1 MYIRDYENGDC
12 RETAE
17 LFYDTVHKVNR
28 KDYSEEQLRVWAPEN
43 RGLKQW
49 GASFSGKKA
58 MVAMEKGKIVGFCDV
73 TDSGYLDRL
82 YVHSGFQGMG
92 IGRALCCEA
101 EKFAASH
108 SDKTVTV
115 HASITAVPFFEKLGY
130 AVIRQNKVIK
140 EGVELI
146 NFLMEK
152 RL

>member
-1 MYIRDYENGDC
+1 MYIRDYEKGDC

-17 LFYDTVHKVNR
+17 LFYGTVHKVNK
-28 KDYSEEQLRVWAPEN
+28 KDYSEEQLRVWTPEN
-43 RGLKQW
+43 RDLEQW
-49 GASFSGKKA
+49 DASFSGKKA
-58 MVAMEKGKIVGFCDV
+58 MVALEKGNIAGFCDV

-82 YVHSGFQGMG
+82 YVHSDFQGMG
-92 IGRALCCEA
+92 IGRALCRKA
-101 EKFAASH
+101 EDFAAAH
-108 SDKTVTV
+108 SNKTITV

-130 AVIRQNKVIK
+130 TVVRQNKVVK